1 MSDSTLLD
9 TANVVFRAIGERPVL
24 TLSTTQGD
32 RVRDCINQACTDIES
47 LHTWNWLYKTTVA
60 NSWSVNRAV
69 LPTYQ
74 RLFNVS
80 VGDSTK
86 GFTELVY
93 VPEMQFDT
101 MPIKAYTGTK
111 DNATYYTLVPDGAK
125 FTNYPSDVVS
135 QGRIRFYLQEPIKVP
150 VLDTAKFDNIPERY
164 MSLVQKK
171 ACHLMC
177 VRYLDDAQ
185 AASYFQQEFE
195 QLVQQY
201 RSFERKAPVG
211 KLSMYRGGR

>member
-60 NSWSVNRAV
+60 TSWSVNTAV

-74 RLFNVS
+74 RIFGVS
-80 VGDSTK
+80 VGDTIK
-86 GFTELVY
+86 GFKELTY
-93 VPEMQFDT
+93 VPEVLFDT
-101 MPIKAYTGTK
+101 QPIKPYTGTK
-111 DNATYYTLVPDGAK
+111 DSASYYTLVPTGAK
-125 FTNYPSDVVS
+125 FTNYPNDVTA
-135 QGRIRFYLQEPIKVP
+135 QGRVRFYLQEPIKVP
-150 VLDTAKFDNIPERY
+150 ALDTAKFDNIPERY

-211 KLSMYRGGR
+211 RLSMYRGGR